1 MNKNILTI
9 VYQSLKTNKI
19 MKTVLQIS
27 SALSM
32 FLAVFETF
40 KGRTETAILFSVWSF
55 YLKYLSNQN
64 K

>member
-1 MNKNILTI
+1 
-9 VYQSLKTNKI
+9 

-40 KGRTETAILFSVWSF
+40 KGRTERAILFSVWSF